1 LIKKL
6 KLENKVP
13 AKAGSFVIAGIVY
26 KAVMPA
32 RIAASLM
39 LIPLVVKFLG
49 TDKEEK
55 VPETDT
61 KLS

>member
-39 LIPLVVKFLG
+39 LIPLVIKFLG
-49 TDKEEK
+49 NDNEQK
-55 VPETDT
+55 PAETDT
-61 KLS
+61 KSS

>member
-49 TDKEEK
+49 NDNEQKAT
-55 VPETDT
+55 ETDT
-61 KLS
+61 KLN

>member
-1 LIKKL
+1 MIKKL

-49 TDKEEK
+49 NDNEQKAT
-55 VPETDT
+55 ETDT
-61 KLS
+61 KLN